1 MSPQVMPG
9 KFYRQ
14 EQKQP
19 CLQIYQLG
27 NEITALV
34 NEEKPIGT
42 HTIEFDA
49 TTYQAEFISIEYKPQ
64 TSHKLKRQFY

>member
-1 MSPQVMPG
+1 MSPQVTPG

-19 CLQIYQLG
+19 CPQIYQLG

-42 HTIEFDA
+42 HTTEFDA
-49 TTYQAEFISIEYKPQ
+49 TTYQVVFIS
-64 TSHKLKRQFY
+64 TN